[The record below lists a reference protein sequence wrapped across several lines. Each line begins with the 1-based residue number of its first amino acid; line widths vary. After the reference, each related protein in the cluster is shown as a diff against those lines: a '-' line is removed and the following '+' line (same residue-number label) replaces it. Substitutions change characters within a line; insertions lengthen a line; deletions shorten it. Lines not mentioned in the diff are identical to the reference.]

1 MNNILKFVKN
11 NIRKDWYY
19 EKQKQECKNC
29 SKKDVIDKK
38 IETTKNGLEYY
49 KDVESK
55 KDDE

>member
-1 MNNILKFVKN
+1 MKN
-11 NIRKDWYY
+11 KNK
-19 EKQKQECKNC
+19 KKECKNC

-38 IETTKNGLEYY
+38 IETTKDGLEYY

>member
-1 MNNILKFVKN
+1 MKN
-11 NIRKDWYY
+11 KNK
-19 EKQKQECKNC
+19 KKECKNC
-29 SKKDVIDKK
+29 SKKDAIDKK